1 MKQSDLSESR
11 SQEYIQESDGLITVL
26 NFHLLLSNFHPLLSN
41 FLPELWLLVVRHDEN
56 QGWRVVKCDKMLGGK
71 SEEWS
76 KGCTCIYTSNTA
88 STALYSIYSIHS
100 NYSNTAVYSSLQ
112 HFYSIFTAIYSK
124 YSNHSN
130 CSKYSNC
137 SIDRTVQH
145 LQQSIVIYSLLMVN
159 TRPKLQKKAANKG
172 QKTSNIIKKWSVIIR
187 IHWNCTQDHQ
197 DVARMK
203 WTLQIWVQKSGKTK
217 KKRS

>member
-1 MKQSDLSESR
+1 MIQGLHLYI
-11 SQEYIQESDGLITVL
+11 YIQ
-26 NFHLLLSNFHPLLSN
+26 
-41 FLPELWLLVVRHDEN
+41 
-56 QGWRVVKCDKMLGGK
+56 
-71 SEEWS
+71 
-76 KGCTCIYTSNTA
+76 
-88 STALYSIYSIHS
+88 YSIYSTLQHLQHPQQLQQ
-100 NYSNTAVYSSLQ
+100 YSSLQ

>member
-100 NYSNTAVYSSLQ
+100 NYSNTAIQQFTAFLQ
-112 HFYSIFTAIYSK
+112 HFYSNLQQIQQPQQLQQIQQLQHWQDCTAFTAK
-124 YSNHSN
+124 HSN
-130 CSKYSNC
+130 
-137 SIDRTVQH
+137 IQP
-145 LQQSIVIYSLLMVN
+145 VN
-159 TRPKLQKKAANKG
+159 GQYKAQTAK
-172 QKTSNIIKKWSVIIR
+172 
-187 IHWNCTQDHQ
+187 
-197 DVARMK
+197 
-203 WTLQIWVQKSGKTK
+203 KSGQ
-217 KKRS
+217 